1 MSIVSVNPP
10 ASDFLSGLLG
20 ARVAGG
26 EPLTLVEAMLANPDQ
41 LDALPHV
48 VTTGWRPQPCL
59 PATSYGF
66 TALPVAEAVPG
77 VVRAAAH
84 QEADR

>member
-41 LDALPHV
+41 LDAVRENPDLVATMVEEILRFESPAQ
-48 VTTGWRPQPCL
+48 GPWRTCSS
-59 PATSYGF
+59 AG
-66 TALPVAEAVPG
+66 
-77 VVRAAAH
+77 
-84 QEADR
+84 